1 MHKKIKWQRG
11 PEGRGM
17 YRTTVT
23 KYPKSSK
30 KFLPV
35 EIEDF
40 ATKKPV
46 KLAKLREELIERK
59 KRLDAISEL
68 KMFLANEKLLQRDH
82 KIRVDYAKKEI
93 EKVEKSPIYMKASQ
107 LRGIEEDLTRMT
119 MKQLEE
125 SAVKY
130 KKESAKHK
138 RAMQTVETM
147 DWVHTH
153 KGNLSQSN
161 AMIIL
166 INREIAKR
174 KRGGANGA
182 K

>member
-1 MHKKIKWQRG
+1 VH
-11 PEGRGM
+11 
-17 YRTTVT
+17 
-23 KYPKSSK
+23 KYPSSSK

-40 ATKKPV
+40 ATQRPI

-59 KRLDAISEL
+59 KRLDALSETKL
-68 KMFLANEKLLQRDH
+68 FLANEKLLQRDH
-82 KIRVDYAKKEI
+82 EIRVDYAKKEI
-93 EKVEKSPIYMKASQ
+93 EKVEKSPIYMKASR
-107 LRGIEEDLTRMT
+107 LRGIEEDLTKMT
-119 MKQLEE
+119 LKQLEE

-130 KKESAKHK
+130 KKECAKHK

-147 DWVHTH
+147 DWVSTH
-153 KGNLSQSN
+153 RGNLARSN
-161 AMIIL
+161 AMLVL

-174 KRGGANGA
+174 RRSGANGV